1 MIDKNIDTNSL
12 SREKA
17 FLILAIAVCLVA
29 FAVYGLYPDRKD
41 IPKIPGVD
49 AQNAFIE
56 NYGQILDLN
65 KDLDGNGQPAWRE
78 LVFGAN
84 ASSTDNSSTDNLTVG
99 MARDIVVLNA
109 LASQNPNVDPD
120 VYVAAITE
128 GAAQQITIKDVGQI
142 QISTDNSRANLKE
155 YGNNAALVFGIMFG
169 NEQGEIKDVTKY
181 MSTDNVKD
189 LADIKKFQSGVK
201 TVCDDTKKY
210 AAPQSVAVLHRE
222 LLEKCYYY
230 NDVLS
235 ALGNIDTDPTKALV
249 AVTVYKDM
257 TVAETDLLAKFQV
270 FFDTNNVVF
279 GVNHYG
285 RIFNKNI

>member
-1 MIDKNIDTNSL
+1 MM

-17 FLILAIAVCLVA
+17 FLVLAIIVCVLA

-41 IPKIPGVD
+41 IPTIPGVD
-49 AQNAFIE
+49 RENAFIE
-56 NYGQILDLN
+56 NYGQILDLD
-65 KDLDGNGQPAWRE
+65 KDADGNGQPAWRE

-120 VYVAAITE
+120 VYVAAMTE
-128 GAAQQITIKDVGQI
+128 GAAQQISIKDVGQI
-142 QISTDNSRANLKE
+142 QISNDISRANLKE
-155 YGNNAALVFGIMFG
+155 YGNNAAIIFAGFFG
-169 NEQGEIKDVTKY
+169 NEQKEIKDVTKY
-181 MSTDNVKD
+181 MSSSNVKD
-189 LADIKKFQSGVK
+189 LADIIKFQTSVK
-201 TVCDDTKKY
+201 RGCDEMKKY
-210 AAPQSVAVLHRE
+210 PAPQSIATLHRE
-222 LLEKCYYY
+222 LLERCYYY

-235 ALGNIDTDPTKALV
+235 ALANIDTDPTKALV

-257 TVAETDLLAKFQV
+257 TVAETDLLTKFQA

-279 GVNHYG
+279 GVNDYG
-285 RIFNKNI
+285 RLFNKNI